1 MERLRIYPV
10 EIESS
15 SKSIPPRSLLHPL
28 DPIGIGTPN
37 CECLSS
43 YINRLAAAHCINT
56 CNLIEKVIHPAIN
69 YDNRIRPKRGRI
81 EDAMRRPCN
90 GIVRQAELFTDTLN
104 RLTMRTDLANLTM
117 LPWKNILDIGG
128 KGLLKD
134 EKHWCPRC
142 FEDQRIK
149 GEIIYEKLIW
159 QLSLIDICMIHNS
172 PLISRCPH
180 CAAKQRFFLGYSTIG
195 SCSKCGKWMG
205 GESVP
210 KASCLK
216 PTYKELVDDQDNWVE
231 MSIGEMISI
240 SPQLPPDFGSAYLSQ
255 AIKKLIEVMGG
266 NATFLIR
273 AMNIDLGLLKRWQY
287 FVGMPRFDLLIDFC
301 FRIGI
306 TPSNFLFQNF
316 QMEIPSPGIRQEILW
331 VNLNKTPPA
340 QLPTIERKLKEILTL
355 TPHIS
360 LRAAARKIG
369 IGIGVLSYRW
379 PILSKQI
386 SKRYLSYQNRERLQK
401 RKKVKEGTM
410 KIILR
415 LQKVEIPPSKRV
427 VREEMKSIIHFGN
440 NQKADRVWRE
450 VLCELKNQAK
460 ANKYK

>member
-15 SKSIPPRSLLHPL
+15 SKSMPPRSLLHSI

-43 YINRLAAAHCINT
+43 YINRLAAAHCLNT
-56 CNLIEKVIHPAIN
+56 CSLIEKVIHPAIN
-69 YDNRIRPKRGRI
+69 YRDTGRPKRGRI
-81 EDAMRRPCN
+81 DDIWRRPCN
-90 GIVRQAELFTDTLN
+90 GIVRQAELFTDALN
-104 RLTMRTDLANLTM
+104 RLAMRTDLANLTM
-117 LPWKNILDIGG
+117 LPWKDILDIGG

-142 FEDQRIK
+142 FEDQRIR
-149 GEIIYEKLIW
+149 GETVYEKLIW
-159 QLSLIDICMIHNS
+159 QLSLTDICMIHNS
-172 PLISRCPH
+172 SLISRCPH
-180 CAAKQRFFLGYSTIG
+180 CAAKQRFLLGCSTIG

-205 GESVP
+205 GKSVP
-210 KASCLK
+210 KTSCLK

-240 SPQLPPDFGSAYLSQ
+240 SPQLPPDFGRVYLSS
-255 AIKKLIEVMGG
+255 AINKLFEVMDG
-266 NATFLIR
+266 NATFLLKV
-273 AMNIDLGLLKRWQY
+273 MNIKHGVLNRWRY
-287 FVGMPRFDLLIDFC
+287 FVSMPRFDLLIDFC

-306 TPSNFLFQNF
+306 APSNFLFQNF
-316 QMEIPSPGIRQEILW
+316 QLEIPSPGIRQKILW
-331 VNLNKTPPA
+331 VNLIKTPPA
-340 QLPTIERKLKEILTL
+340 QLPAIEKQLKDILKL
-355 TPHIS
+355 TPPIS
-360 LRAAARKIG
+360 LKTAAKKIG
-369 IGIGVLSYRW
+369 IGLGVLSYRC

-386 SKRYLSYQNRERLQK
+386 SKRYLSYQNRERHQK
-401 RKKVKEGTM
+401 RKKVKVGTM

-415 LQKVEIPPSKRV
+415 LQKVKIPASKRI

-450 VLCELKNQAK
+450 VLCELKNQARAK
-460 ANKYK
+460 